1 MANSENLTI
10 AILGGT
16 GNLGPGL
23 ALRWAHAGH
32 EVIIGSRKAEK
43 AQDVAS
49 ELNTELGQDLIR
61 GMANEDAAQAAP
73 IAVLTVQQEAHQAA
87 LSSLRDALQGKLLV
101 DATARLDFPKL
112 TPPSPPSAAQL
123 AQEVLGFGVRVV
135 GAFQTVPAAGLRKQ
149 PDRPLDSDVL
159 VCADDQDAAQQ
170 VIGLARDAGL
180 NAYYAGGLD
189 KAIVV
194 EGLTS
199 LLVTMNKHYGSRHG
213 TIRVAG
219 LPTED

>member
-1 MANSENLTI
+1 MAEADKTTI

-23 ALRWAHAGH
+23 AQRWAHAGH
-32 EVIIGSRKAEK
+32 DVIIGSRKAEK
-43 AQDVAS
+43 AQDVAA
-49 ELNTELGQDLIR
+49 ELNAELGKDLIR
-61 GMANEDAAQAAP
+61 GMANEDAAQEAS

-87 LSSLRDALQGKLLV
+87 LSGLRAALQGKLLV
-101 DATARLDFPKL
+101 DATARLNFPKL
-112 TPPSPPSAAQL
+112 TPPAPPSAAQI
-123 AQEVLGFGVRVV
+123 AQEILGFGVRVV
-135 GAFQTVPAAGLRKQ
+135 GAFQTVPAAGLRKN
-149 PDRPLDSDVL
+149 PDQPLDSDVL

-170 VIGLARDAGL
+170 VIQLARDAGL

-189 KAIVV
+189 KSIVV
-194 EGLTS
+194 EGITS